1 MVGQLDETTALWSY
15 SQLRLIRHPQK
26 FRFSVRINQD
36 AELRVHF
43 NIGSQWSVSREIVR
57 IKHSA

>member
-1 MVGQLDETTALWSY
+1 MPNVIQLTTVNSSPA
-15 SQLRLIRHPQK
+15 K
-26 FRFSVRINQD
+26 FKFVVQIKQG

-43 NIGSQWSVSREIVR
+43 NIESQWSVSREIVR